1 MQRARSP
8 SDSSLRDEKLEGSE
22 DAPVAILPK
31 EIRLAEDAGF
41 CYVKLTSQECEYK
54 TSVMTKT
61 REPRWHEVFVF
72 RAVDWTTGVT
82 VSVRDR
88 LPLKMH
94 FLGQVVISSAEVA
107 SLPGMATQRW
117 FQLRDKGPVGAPSG
131 AELELKVALVYTKAY
146 DSSVLS
152 SGSAAMELQYGV
164 TGVGE
169 AGGALVDQEDET
181 EEEFSA
187 RAKAARRR
195 EEQEREAAAAI
206 AGLKQGDYQVQ
217 VHIIEAR
224 DLKGENLSGT
234 SDPYCQVEVLGV
246 TRKTS
251 TKYDT
256 LGCVFDEILF
266 FHFADIGRHE
276 LREASI
282 KVHTRSSAPLDCKG
296 LMDGLDYCQIAV
308 YDKEKV
314 LKDNLIGI
322 YQLDCLSVYGQ
333 VRTIAILQ
341 PFCSPPHHE
350 LYRQWIAVHDHLNTK
365 DRGIQGFLLVSVVV
379 LGPGD
384 PLPVHDRDLEFEQ
397 ELEQTADHAVEGAQV
412 TPLLL
417 VPPTIELKLQFLVV
431 KVLRAEHLPAMDS
444 GGIVTARGIDAYVQ
458 VAFSANAACRSSCV
472 TVKGHGDLAPEFFE
486 ELWLPVRTPT
496 FSRHIALSVWD
507 RDLTSPNELVGVAS
521 HDFQQVP
528 AVSNWTQGSQTSRQA
543 TESPRG
549 VGLMLGDSDEE
560 REREE
565 SGGLETENDET
576 SIRERQEYEEEQQQ
590 LVAAAPRW
598 YNLYGPPLRGTNT
611 KRAQLVARQAELGST
626 YRGRVLLSIVR
637 MESPR
642 PEDGEKMHSKPM
654 AAVERELSE
663 RSTPKTVKYVLR
675 GALYCGVEIPRG
687 TAASSFSRSSQVRV
701 TLSIG
706 SYTLAFDSQE
716 LAKDGTVTWEQCVE
730 PPTSLELPADLTQV
744 PDVIVTLSRSI
755 SSEDFVSVSYARFR
769 AEDLFARGFT
779 AKCQWVVLKE
789 ELTRRQTRFALERS
803 QSPGVLLLRL
813 GFGRVEMAARHRWV
827 SGDDSDELFAPFRSP
842 RVYREI
848 RVHVFQARGLESPA
862 NVTRNPNPV
871 VRVNCCGQRKLTT
884 ARPGT
889 SSPLFYESLVF
900 STNVSAADLVFTPD
914 LLLQVLDSSGSN
926 AEAGDGGAT
935 GVLGEL
941 RLPLSI
947 AVRSVPSAGSPK
959 PQWHDLKR
967 SRQSLSTSASL
978 AMAGQTNAGQLL
990 VAVQYIDHPGSVP
1003 PPLLSPPA
1011 SIAPKYTTVT
1021 LEIVAL
1027 GLRRLKAFS
1036 TLGVRRPYVEF
1047 ELVGGYF
1054 VDGLSVRRTQPGVS
1068 GALAVS
1074 GLGASGSNTDANFLE
1089 RIVADV
1095 KLPLDT
1101 LYAPQLQIRV
1111 CDSSLGGLRKTT
1123 LASSVVDLA
1132 TKLPWS
1138 SSYVNEALGGGESA
1152 FENPT
1157 QRSVISRTEHDAED
1171 LATGKKASVLRRE
1184 SRVGL
1189 DDEDFALDEE
1199 LEEGQPEAETE
1210 SHVDDGVGVGDLL
1223 LPTNYQSHARLGH
1236 NQTDDKDPAMMEQRR
1251 REEERRYHA
1260 GKSALLFAH
1269 RGVKDRRV
1277 SILGSPR
1284 SSSRDQ
1290 ELHRAPYLRG
1300 RDWWISQFGGEELE
1314 QYFTRPA
1321 LETYPL
1327 TRPALSRPSLLHRQ
1341 RVRVQL
1347 DAGVFKGRITITEQM
1362 DAKGSKSPKGGSQG
1376 QLELQRLQGAP
1387 QPVVV
1392 RLYVLRGRNLQAK
1405 NANGFSDPY
1414 LRLKLGGSR
1423 LNDRAHGCTNTLQP
1437 EFFRTF
1443 ELETTL
1449 PGASHLEI
1457 AVWDRGLVSDELIG
1471 ATTIDLEDRWFHREW
1486 QQIGEGHPSHGKAA
1500 GGLKPIEYRHLYVPH
1515 SRSTSQGFL
1524 QLWVDILTAQEAARV
1539 SPVDIS
1545 PPEPKAFEVRVVVWR
1560 AENVQDQVQS
1570 EINDYFVKAWMEG
1583 GGVSGSSRAEST
1595 DTHWRCSNGKPCWN
1609 WRLKLRTEFPPR
1621 SPELARLHLQ
1631 LWDKDVLKWNDV
1643 LGEAQLDLYKWLRRA
1658 YDTNRTVEPF
1668 LELKRLAKQSAPS
1681 VSGVGEPSRDYEE
1694 ISGDGSS
1701 SEDDTE
1707 EGHVTVTVEPHESNS
1722 LLSPSPT
1729 KAAPNTRKYL
1739 KLKRKQGP
1747 TAAEQRLTKA
1757 RKDQAKAKAA
1767 LDGLLDLMGL
1777 GKLPDDAEWIPIHY
1791 TDRESAV
1798 SMEMGRV
1805 GISVQIVPEEEALAS
1820 PVGKGQN
1827 ALNLNPYLPPPMG
1840 RMRLSANPL
1849 AMLKELVG
1857 PKMCLRL
1864 SLLCCCGGCLLFVS
1878 VFGATVM
1885 STLTY
1890 LQAVEASHKGS
1901 RP

>member
-1 MQRARSP
+1 M
-8 SDSSLRDEKLEGSE
+8 
-22 DAPVAILPK
+22 
-31 EIRLAEDAGF
+31 
-41 CYVKLTSQECEYK
+41 SQECECK

-117 FQLRDKGPVGAPSG
+117 FQLRDKGPIGTPSG

-152 SGSAAMELQYGV
+152 SGSAAMELQYGFA
-164 TGVGE
+164 GVGGT
-169 AGGALVDQEDET
+169 GGALVDQEDET
-181 EEEFSA
+181 EEEVSA

-195 EEQEREAAAAI
+195 EEQEREAAASI

-246 TRKTS
+246 TKKTS

-282 KVHTRSSAPLDCKG
+282 KVQTR
-296 LMDGLDYCQIAV
+296 QIAV

-333 VRTIAILQ
+333 VRTIR
-341 PFCSPPHHE
+341 SPPAPHHE

-397 ELEQTADHAVEGAQV
+397 ELEQTADHAMEGTQV

-444 GGIVTARGIDAYVQ
+444 GGIVSARGIDAYVQ

-472 TVKGHGDLAPEFFE
+472 TVKGRGDLAPEFFE

-528 AVSNWTQGSQTSRQA
+528 AVSNSTQGSQTSRQA
-543 TESPRG
+543 TKSPR
-549 VGLMLGDSDEE
+549 VVDWMLGDSDEE
-560 REREE
+560 QERPE
-565 SGGLETENDET
+565 SGGLETEDDET
-576 SIRERQEYEEEQQQ
+576 SIRERQEHEEEQQQ

-642 PEDGEKMHSKPM
+642 PEDGEKMHSKLM
-654 AAVERELSE
+654 AAAERELSE

-687 TAASSFSRSSQVRV
+687 TAASSFSRPLQVRV

-706 SYTLAFDSQE
+706 SYTLAFDNQE

-755 SSEDFVSVSYARFR
+755 NSEDFVSVSYARFR

-827 SGDDSDELFAPFRSP
+827 SEDDSDELFAPFRFP

-871 VRVNCCGQRKLTT
+871 
-884 ARPGT
+884 
-889 SSPLFYESLVF
+889 
-900 STNVSAADLVFTPD
+900 
-914 LLLQVLDSSGSN
+914 
-926 AEAGDGGAT
+926 
-935 GVLGEL
+935 
-941 RLPLSI
+941 
-947 AVRSVPSAGSPK
+947 
-959 PQWHDLKR
+959 
-967 SRQSLSTSASL
+967 
-978 AMAGQTNAGQLL
+978 TNAGQLL

-1003 PPLLSPPA
+1003 PAMLSLPA
-1011 SIAPKYTTVT
+1011 SITPKYTTAT

-1027 GLRRLKAFS
+1027 GLRRLKALS
-1036 TLGVRRPYVEF
+1036 TLGVHRPYVEF

-1074 GLGASGSNTDANFLE
+1074 GLGASGSSKDANFLE

-1111 CDSSLGGLRKTT
+1111 CDSSLGGLRKIT

-1138 SSYVNEALGGGESA
+1138 ASYVNEALGGGESA

-1157 QRSVISRTEHDAED
+1157 QRSVISRTEHDVED
-1171 LATGKKASVLRRE
+1171 LTTGKKASVLRRE

-1189 DDEDFALDEE
+1189 KDEDFTLGEE

-1210 SHVDDGVGVGDLL
+1210 SHVDDGVGVGDLI
-1223 LPTNYQSHARLGH
+1223 LPMNYQSHARLGH
-1236 NQTDDKDPAMMEQRR
+1236 SQTDDKDPAMVEQRR

-1260 GKSALLFAH
+1260 GKSALLLAH
-1269 RGVKDRRV
+1269 RGAKDRRV
-1277 SILGSPR
+1277 SILRSPR

-1300 RDWWISQFGGEELE
+1300 RDWWISQCGGEELE

-1327 TRPALSRPSLLHRQ
+1327 TRPVLSRPSLLHRR
-1341 RVRVQL
+1341 RVRIQL

-1414 LRLKLGGSR
+1414 LRLKLGGTR
-1423 LNDRAHGCTNTLQP
+1423 LNDRVHGCTNTLQP

-1486 QQIGEGHPSHGKAA
+1486 QQIGEGHPSHGKAV
-1500 GGLKPIEYRHLYVPH
+1500 GGLKPIEYRHLYVPQ

-1539 SPVDIS
+1539 LPVDIS

-1609 WRLKLRTEFPPR
+1609 WRLKMRTEFPPR

-1658 YDTNRTVEPF
+1658 YETNRTVEPF

-1694 ISGDGSS
+1694 VSVDGSN
-1701 SEDDTE
+1701 SEDEAE
-1707 EGHVTVTVEPHESNS
+1707 EGHVTVPHESNS
-1722 LLSPSPT
+1722 LLSPSPV

-1747 TAAEQRLTKA
+1747 TAAEQRLAKA

-1777 GKLPDDAEWIPIHY
+1777 GNLPDDAEWIPIHY

-1827 ALNLNPYLPPPMG
+1827 APNLNPYLPPPMG

-1878 VFGATVM
+1878 VFGATAM

-1890 LQAVEASHKGS
+1890 LQAVEASHKSS